1 MQDLKRSRKRFVGKS
16 QIEKCD
22 TVEEISIEEMDRGCK
37 NNHGCKN
44 DNHGCKNE
52 NHGCNHDNHHNCK
65 HDEYECEEVII
76 CKKSDHNY
84 HDDCEP
90 CGQEYDNCQKNNCEE
105 GCCGP
110 IMPQK
115 FSLQNSVPYAIEVD
129 RIYDTMKFQVFT
141 DASGPRNKPLY
152 FRYDVVEVN
161 GEIPQRA
168 SVNIKID
175 RVCMNYSNI
184 EIVPGNVSLENR
196 TVTPLNPNLM
206 CEDDALENLC
216 PGFEDASN
224 DDIGQTLFEYNV
236 SGNINKEC
244 CNKGKGEKVGYKE
257 KGLRVKVSDLVLE
270 LEGKCGCTDV
280 VILAYPTVKM
290 GCEFVDAEYI
300 EFNFNTL
307 TSTMCL
313 PSDGTQVNLRQ
324 QFQTALK
331 VECIGKSLLR
341 LNEVDCDEYDY
352 EFCIPNGIDLVCC
365 LEEVVSVLISEQIVV
380 LGSCKTIT
388 PRVVDTFTK
397 VCDFSS
403 CGEE

>member
-1 MQDLKRSRKRFVGKS
+1 MQDLKRSRRRFANKPS
-16 QIEKCD
+16 QIEKCE
-22 TVEEISIEEMDRGCK
+22 TIEEILVEEMDRGCK
-37 NNHGCKN
+37 NNHGCKP
-44 DNHGCKNE
+44 E
-52 NHGCNHDNHHNCK
+52 NHGHKHDNHCK
-65 HDEYECEEVII
+65 HDEYECEEVIL
-76 CKKSDHNY
+76 CKKSDHN
-84 HDDCEP
+84 HHEDCEP
-90 CGQEYDNCQKNNCEE
+90 CGVDFDNCQNNNCEE

-161 GEIPQRA
+161 GEIPQRG

-175 RVCMNYSNI
+175 KVCMNYNGI
-184 EIVPGNVSLENR
+184 EIIPGNVSLENR
-196 TVTPLNPNLM
+196 TVTPLNPNLV

-244 CNKGKGEKVGYKE
+244 CHKGKGEKVGYKE
-257 KGLRVKVSDLVLE
+257 KGLRVKVYDLVLE

-280 VILAYPTVKM
+280 VILAYPTIKV
-290 GCEFVDAEYI
+290 GCEFVDAEYV

-331 VECIGKSLLR
+331 VECIGKALLR
-341 LNEVDCDEYDY
+341 LNEIDCDEYDY

-365 LEEVVSVLISEQIVV
+365 LEEVVSALISEQIVV

-397 VCDFSS
+397 VCDFST
-403 CGEE
+403 CGED

>member
-44 DNHGCKNE
+44 DNHGCKND
-52 NHGCNHDNHHNCK
+52 NHGCKHDNHHNCK

-236 SGNINKEC
+236 SGNTNKEC

-365 LEEVVSVLISEQIVV
+365 LEEVVSALISEQIVV